1 MAKFPS
7 NERIKSK
14 LILEQVYNEG
24 ALIKAYPIKIKFLEI
39 DALTDHTVQIVI
51 SIPKRI
57 IKKAT
62 ARNRIRRQLKEIYRL
77 NKAQLVEKYQTKN
90 KGLALFLIY
99 TGKESP
105 TFGHLENKLKELISK
120 LEQDL

>member
-24 ALIKAYPIKIKFLEI
+24 ALIKAYPLKIKFLEI

-77 NKAQLVEKYQTKN
+77 NKTQLVENYQTKN